1 MWSIML
7 LLFFILL
14 LSLIL
19 NPDISQQSVI
29 EATNLFINRLVPIL
43 YPNFIIIDFISN
55 DKKIDLI
62 ASYLFPIF
70 KKIFKINYI
79 SSVSIIILSFICG
92 MPSTAK
98 MIRNSIDNNQ
108 LDDNEGFSL
117 LLAFSFMSISY
128 EIILFSKFN
137 VIYIPFLIFKIL
149 FSIIIMNIMNKDF
162 SKIDID
168 MGNSNKKGLLE
179 CLFISIKKN
188 LDILLSIL
196 GIMILFNILLRL
208 LNVNDIIYPFIE
220 PLTGHNILYSL
231 EINKKL
237 KDTIFIASMSF
248 LGISI
253 HLQILYIYP
262 NIKYIK
268 YFFVMLLKTL
278 FTSLVFILFIS

>member
-1 MWSIML
+1 ML

-14 LSLIL
+14 FALIL
-19 NPDISQQSVI
+19 NPNISQQSVI
-29 EATNLFINRLVPIL
+29 EATNLFINRLAPIL

-62 ASYLFPIF
+62 ASYLFPLF
-70 KKIFKINYI
+70 KRIFKINYI
-79 SSVSIIILSFICG
+79 SSVGIIILSFICG

-108 LDDNEGFSL
+108 LDENEGFSL

-137 VIYIPFLIFKIL
+137 VLYIPFLIFKIL
-149 FSIIIMNIMNKDF
+149 FSIIIMNIVNKDF

-220 PLTGHNILYSL
+220 PLTGHNLLYSL

-262 NIKYIK
+262 NIKYII

-278 FTSLVFILFIS
+278 FTSFVFILFIS

>member
-1 MWSIML
+1 ML

>member
-1 MWSIML
+1 ML

-14 LSLIL
+14 FSLIL
-19 NPDISQQSVI
+19 NPDISSQSVI

-43 YPNFIIIDFISN
+43 YPNFIIIDFIAN
-55 DKKIDLI
+55 DSKIDII

-108 LDDNEGFSL
+108 LDENEGFSL
-117 LLAFSFMSISY
+117 LLGFSFMSISY
-128 EIILFSKFN
+128 EIILFNKFN
-137 VIYIPFLIFKIL
+137 ILYIPFLILKIL
-149 FSIIIMNIMNKDF
+149 FSIIIMNITNKSINNKDIN
-162 SKIDID
+162 ID
-168 MGNSNKKGLLE
+168 NSNKKGLLE
-179 CLFISIKKN
+179 CLFISIKRN

-196 GIMILFNILLRL
+196 GIIILFNILLRL
-208 LNVNDIIYPFIE
+208 LNINDIIYPFIE
-220 PLTGHNILYSL
+220 PLTGHTLLLKL

-237 KDTIFIASMSF
+237 KDAIFIASMGF

-268 YFFVMLLKTL
+268 YFFIMLLKAL
-278 FTSLVFILFIS
+278 LTSFIFFFFIS